1 MKKLFGLPRRFA
13 KDTSGTPA
21 IEFAFIAPVFLLLF
35 LGGFSA
41 FDAMRGVR
49 QTSLAASTLSDLA
62 TRVLSMDDTTR
73 DAMFLSAESILGKY
87 ALNAN
92 VSITITSVVNE
103 LGDGDDDLS
112 VAWSVSKVAGEE
124 LDIND
129 FDSVRLPTI
138 TDGESIIHVVVS
150 ADYDP
155 VIDIIPGSYGNP
167 FSGLKMNKTSVRRP
181 RFVTEV
187 VYES

>member
-1 MKKLFGLPRRFA
+1 MRKLFCLPRRFA

-49 QTSLAASTLSDLA
+49 QTSLAASTLSDLS
-62 TRVLSMDDTTR
+62 TRVLSMNDTTR
-73 DAMFLSAESILGKY
+73 DAMFLSAESIMGKY
-87 ALNAN
+87 AVNAN
-92 VSITITSVVNE
+92 VSITITSVVNV
-103 LGDGDDDLS
+103 LGDGVDDLS

-124 LDIND
+124 LTISD
-129 FDSVRLPTI
+129 FSSIQLPAI
-138 TDGESIIHVVVS
+138 TDGESIIYVAVS

-155 VIDIIPGSYGNP
+155 VIDFIPLSYGNP
-167 FSGLKMNKTSVRRP
+167 FSNLTMNKTAVRRP

-187 VYES
+187 VYEN